1 MSPKLN
7 RIENLTAALGRLSPR
22 ERVMVIGLVVAVLMF
37 VGTLLALWISSSLSS
52 LERRIADKTSKLETM
67 LGVRQTFEEAK
78 TVQKRSQDVMRRGR
92 EIQLMG
98 MLETLAKQQGVN
110 IGDMKQATPSVDTAT
125 KVRENK
131 VEVNI
136 KQITIDRLVE
146 FLEELERR
154 AKTVAIRK
162 LHVRQ
167 NFQQPD
173 QLEVSFTVSNF
184 ELLVEEEAPAPAAP
198 SSSPAEAKA
207 K

>member
-1 MSPKLN
+1 
-7 RIENLTAALGRLSPR
+7 
-22 ERVMVIGLVVAVLMF
+22 VVAVLLF
-37 VGTLLALWISSSLSS
+37 VGTLLSLWISSSLTS
-52 LERRIADKTSKLETM
+52 LERRIADKSTKLEGM
-67 LGVRQTFEEAK
+67 IGVRQKFEEAK
-78 TVQKRSQDVMRRGR
+78 TAQKRSQDVMRRGR

-110 IGDMKQATPSVDTAT
+110 IGDMKQATPSVDTAA

-136 KQITIDRLVE
+136 QVITIDRLVE

-154 AKTVAIRK
+154 SKTIAIRK

-184 ELLVEEEAPAPAAP
+184 ELLGEEEAPAAPAAP
-198 SSSPAEAKA
+198 SASPAEAKA
-207 K
+207 R